1 MQAIG
6 AVSLRQ
12 DLVVPCA
19 ELSIRRQ
26 CELMG
31 ISRSGF
37 YYEPVVETPE
47 NLGLMR
53 RLDELH
59 LARPVYGSRRLT
71 ALLQR
76 EGREVNRKR
85 VVRLLQLMGVEAVYP
100 KRSLSQP
107 AEGHRIY
114 PYLLEGLE
122 ISGPDQVWCSDI
134 TYVPM
139 AYGFM
144 YLVAVMDWWSRY
156 VVGWELS
163 NSLDSEFCI
172 RAWTAA
178 LAAGRQPLISNT
190 DQGCQFTSEAYLEAV
205 ESVGVDVSMDGRGR
219 WIDNRFPLSSE
230 ESQRRAEWNRD
241 MRFIQKLDQNSVAAR
256 ARDAEWYHRHD
267 SEKLVDAV
275 TPHIQQLLD
284 AGNKV
289 APQNIGHLQVGYH
302 IDAVSAALVK
312 LKRWDKGRHWLE
324 LFFGLDPRY
333 QQGPASDKEKMLR
346 RLERCKAELAKKA

>member
-1 MQAIG
+1 MQAVG
-6 AVSLRQ
+6 PVSARQ
-12 DLVVPCA
+12 DLVTPCE

-26 CELMG
+26 CELLE

-37 YYEPVVETPE
+37 YYEPVAESAE
-47 NLGLMR
+47 NLALMR

-59 LARPVYGSRRLT
+59 LEHPVYGSRRLT

-76 EGREVNRKR
+76 EGQAVNRKR
-85 VVRLLQLMGVEAVYP
+85 VTRLLTVMGVEALYP

-107 AEGHRIY
+107 GEGHRIY

-139 AYGFM
+139 ACGFL

-156 VVGWELS
+156 VLAWELS

-178 LAAGRQPLISNT
+178 LAPGRQPLISNT
-190 DQGCQFTSEAYLEAV
+190 DQGSQFTSEAYLEAV

-219 WIDNRFPLSSE
+219 WIDNRFIERLWRSVKQE
-230 ESQRRAEWNRD
+230 DIYVQDYADGLTAQRG
-241 MRFIQKLDQNSVAAR
+241 LAR
-256 ARDAEWYHRHD
+256 WFGDYNQQRPHQALGYA
-267 SEKLVDAV
+267 
-275 TPHIQQLLD
+275 TP
-284 AGNKV
+284 
-289 APQNIGHLQVGYH
+289 
-302 IDAVSAALVK
+302 
-312 LKRWDKGRHWLE
+312 
-324 LFFGLDPRY
+324 
-333 QQGPASDKEKMLR
+333 
-346 RLERCKAELAKKA
+346 AELYHSPESYGAKPAAWRWK